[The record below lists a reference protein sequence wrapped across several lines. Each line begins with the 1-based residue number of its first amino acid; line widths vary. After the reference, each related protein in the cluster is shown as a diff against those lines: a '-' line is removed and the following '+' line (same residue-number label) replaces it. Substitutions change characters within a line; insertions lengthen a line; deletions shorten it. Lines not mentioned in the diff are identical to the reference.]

1 MELYQTKDNETK
13 TIIISRYNM
22 FVVGTGHGGLI
33 SVFST
38 GTELI
43 AIPFMKFIG
52 PKIVVD
58 FNEGR
63 QNQSGCSRPNLQKQC
78 EAWNMVN
85 KITEEVSASSRSDSM
100 LNCLAQKQY

>member
-1 MELYQTKDNETK
+1 
-13 TIIISRYNM
+13 M
-22 FVVGTGHGGLI
+22 FVGGTGHGGLI

-43 AIPFMKFIG
+43 AIRFMKFIG
-52 PKIVVD
+52 AKIVVD
-58 FNEGR
+58 LNEGR
-63 QNQSGCSRPNLQKQC
+63 QNQSGRSRLNLHKHC

-85 KITEEVSASSRSDSM
+85 KVTEEVCTTSSRSDLI

>member
-1 MELYQTKDNETK
+1 
-13 TIIISRYNM
+13 M

-52 PKIVVD
+52 PKVVVD
-58 FNEGR
+58 LNEGH
-63 QNQSGCSRPNLQKQC
+63 QNQSDCSRLNLHKHC
-78 EAWNMVN
+78 EAWNVVN
-85 KITEEVSASSRSDSM
+85 KVTEEVCTTSSRSDLI
-100 LNCLAQKQY
+100 LNCLAGKHPTHLLLQLESTLCM

>member
-1 MELYQTKDNETK
+1 
-13 TIIISRYNM
+13 M
-22 FVVGTGHGGLI
+22 FVVGTGHDGLI

-43 AIPFMKFIG
+43 AVPFMKFIG

-58 FNEGR
+58 LNEGR
-63 QNQSGCSRPNLQKQC
+63 QNQSGHSRLNLHKHC

-85 KITEEVSASSRSDSM
+85 KVMEEVPTPSRSDSI

>member
-1 MELYQTKDNETK
+1 
-13 TIIISRYNM
+13 M
-22 FVVGTGHGGLI
+22 FYVGTGHDGLI

-38 GTELI
+38 EAELI

-58 FNEGR
+58 LNEGR
-63 QNQSGCSRPNLQKQC
+63 QNQSGCSRLNLHKHC

-85 KITEEVSASSRSDSM
+85 KVTEEVCTTSSRSDSI

>member
-1 MELYQTKDNETK
+1 
-13 TIIISRYNM
+13 M
-22 FVVGTGHGGLI
+22 FVVGTGHGDLI

-43 AIPFMKFIG
+43 AIPFMNFIG

-58 FNEGR
+58 LNEGC
-63 QNQSGCSRPNLQKQC
+63 QNQSGHSRPNLHKHC

-85 KITEEVSASSRSDSM
+85 KVTVEVCTTSSRGDSI
-100 LNCLAQKQY
+100 LNCLAQKQH

>member
-1 MELYQTKDNETK
+1 
-13 TIIISRYNM
+13 M
-22 FVVGTGHGGLI
+22 FVGDTGRGGLI

-43 AIPFMKFIG
+43 AVPFMKFIG

-58 FNEGR
+58 LNESH
-63 QNQSGCSRPNLQKQC
+63 QNQSGRSKLNLHKHC

-85 KITEEVSASSRSDSM
+85 KVTEEVCSTSSRSDSI
-100 LNCLAQKQY
+100 LNYLAQKQY